1 MYPKFLKMF
10 VQCIKSFVKVAAKL
24 SYDWLEADTFPLP
37 TCIKIENSHMSNLK

>member
-24 SYDWLEADTFPLP
+24 SYD
-37 TCIKIENSHMSNLK
+37 